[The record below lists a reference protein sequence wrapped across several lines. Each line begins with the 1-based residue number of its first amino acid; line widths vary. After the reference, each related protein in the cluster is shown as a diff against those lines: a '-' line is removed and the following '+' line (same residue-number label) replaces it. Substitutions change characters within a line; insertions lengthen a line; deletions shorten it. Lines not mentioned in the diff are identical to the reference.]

1 LKKNITWEEK
11 MRTFAAAAC
20 GLIIAICGI
29 APAKTQTSDDFY
41 RGKTLNIIVGYG
53 PGGGYDLY
61 ARILSRYMGKYIPGN
76 PTIAVQN
83 MPGAGS
89 LRAANHLYNVAA
101 KDGTVVGTFDMNV
114 PLLGIVGDKNAL
126 FDARKFSWLGS
137 LSNFS
142 ADAYVL
148 WARKDGPVADAAG
161 LLKPDGHVMQVG
173 VVAAGASDYDL
184 GIMLSEDFGMRL
196 RMVTGYPSSSA
207 IGLALDKG
215 ESDGQFVTYL
225 SSRIIKK
232 DWGVPGSNIQVILQ
246 FGRSTR
252 HPTLQNVPLVSEF
265 AKTDFQRQLIA
276 VSEAP
281 FRLSRPYV
289 GPPGIPAERL
299 KMLRDAFDQA
309 AKDQGLLSEAEKINL
324 EISPVPGPQAE
335 REIED
340 LTKSPPAVLKR
351 LLQLREKVTK

>member
-1 LKKNITWEEK
+1 
-11 MRTFAAAAC
+11 MRRLAAFSAGIFLVVATTASS
-20 GLIIAICGI
+20 IA
-29 APAKTQTSDDFY
+29 QTAEDFY

-89 LRAANHLYNVAA
+89 LRAANHIYNVAS
-101 KDGTVVGTFDMNV
+101 KDGTVIGTFDMNV

-137 LSNFS
+137 MSNFS

-148 WARKDGPVADAAG
+148 WARKNGPVPDASG
-161 LLKPDGHVMQVG
+161 LVKPDGPIMQVG

-252 HPTLQNVPLVSEF
+252 HPDLKDVPLVSEF
-265 AKTDFQRQLIA
+265 AKTEFQRRLIA

-281 FRLSRPYV
+281 FKLSRPYV
-289 GPPGIPAERL
+289 APPDIPADRL
-299 KMLRDAFDQA
+299 KILRGAFDQA
-309 AKDQGLLSEAEKINL
+309 VKDSGLLAEAEKINL
-324 EISPVPGPQAE
+324 EISPVAGAQAE
-335 REIED
+335 REIEE
-340 LTKSPPAVLKR
+340 LTKSPPDVMKR
-351 LLQLREKVTK
+351 LLQLREKVTR

>member
-1 LKKNITWEEK
+1 
-11 MRTFAAAAC
+11 MRALAAAAC
-20 GLIIAICGI
+20 GATLFLASIVSAW
-29 APAKTQTSDDFY
+29 AQTADDFY

-89 LRAANHLYNVAA
+89 LRAANHLYNVAS
-101 KDGTVVGTFDMNV
+101 KDGTVIGTFDMNV

-126 FDARKFSWLGS
+126 FDARKFTWLGS

-148 WARKDGPVADAAG
+148 WARKNGPVSDAASLLKADGP
-161 LLKPDGHVMQVG
+161 VMQVG

-246 FGRSTR
+246 FGRATR
-252 HPTLQNVPLVSEF
+252 HPDLKDVPLVSEF
-265 AKTDFQRQLIA
+265 AKTEFQRRLIA

-289 GPPGIPAERL
+289 GPPGIPADRI

-309 AKDQGLLSEAEKINL
+309 AKDQGLLGEAEKINL
-324 EISPVPGPQAE
+324 EVSPVSGSQAD
-335 REIED
+335 REIEE
-340 LTKSPPAVLKR
+340 LTKSPPERMLSSPC
-351 LLQLREKVTK
+351 